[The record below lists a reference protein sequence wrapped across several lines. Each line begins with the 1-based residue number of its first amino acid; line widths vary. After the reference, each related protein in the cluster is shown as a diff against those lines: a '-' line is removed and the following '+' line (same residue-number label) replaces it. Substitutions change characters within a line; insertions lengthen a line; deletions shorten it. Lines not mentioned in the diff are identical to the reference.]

1 VIEALLK
8 IIARLIEIKKG
19 RIQSRKQVFDMV
31 LQPTFDDLLAVHG
44 DYIKMFQQL
53 MVFAGDQ
60 RPSVLA
66 KRIAKA
72 KEQLQKN
79 RLEFEPIRENI
90 RVVARQLAKRN
101 LPGEETEFVSAVLQY
116 FPSGEPLLPHS
127 SATTLLKFLGRDLT
141 GSAIDM
147 LVIRTIESHK
157 RRWSDV
163 CTAFASL
170 KIAVAGER

>member
-8 IIARLIEIKKG
+8 IIDRLIQIKKG
-19 RIQSRKQVFDMV
+19 RIQGRKQMFDMV
-31 LQPTFDDLLAVHG
+31 LQPTFDDLLSVHG

-53 MVFAGDQ
+53 EVFTGDQ
-60 RPSVLA
+60 RRSVLL
-66 KRIAKA
+66 KRVAKA
-72 KEQLQKN
+72 KQQLRKN
-79 RLEFEPIRENI
+79 RLDFEPVRENI
-90 RVVARQLAKRN
+90 RVIAKQLAMRK
-101 LPGEETEFVSAVLQY
+101 LPNEETEFVKAVLQY

-127 SATTLLKFLGRDLT
+127 SASTLLEFLEQDLT

-147 LVIRTIESHK
+147 LVLRTIESHK

-170 KIAVAGER
+170 RIAVASEH

>member
-1 VIEALLK
+1 MIEALLK
-8 IIARLIEIKKG
+8 IIDRLIEVKKG
-19 RIQSRKQVFDMV
+19 RIQSRKQMFDMV

-53 MVFAGDQ
+53 IVFAGDQ

-66 KRIAKA
+66 KRVAKA
-72 KEQLQKN
+72 KKQLQKN

-90 RVVARQLAKRN
+90 RVVARQLAKQN
-101 LPGEETEFVSAVLQY
+101 LPGEETEFVSAVLHY

-141 GSAIDM
+141 GNAIDM
-147 LVIRTIESHK
+147 LLIKTIESHQ

-170 KIAVAGER
+170 KIAVASEH